1 MVNWK
6 SENNLGSIWTMKIAG
21 IELSVHTYI
30 GMGNCWFATSKSL
43 GLDGADLKTEDLEMA
58 KVGAIKL
65 VEKHLKDKIE
75 LYQFVLEEIGEEG

>member
-1 MVNWK
+1 MVNWN
-6 SENNLGSIWTMKIAG
+6 SVNNLGSIWTMKIAG
-21 IELSVHTYI
+21 IDLSVHTYI

-65 VEKHLKDKIE
+65 VEEHLKFRIA
-75 LYQFVLEEIGEEG
+75 LYQFVLEELREED

>member
-1 MVNWK
+1 MINWN
-6 SENNLGSIWTMKIAG
+6 SVNNLGFIWTMKIAE
-21 IELSVHTYI
+21 IDLSVHTYI

-43 GLDGADLKTEDLEMA
+43 GLDGADLKTEDLETA

-65 VEKHLKDKIE
+65 VEEHLKYRIA